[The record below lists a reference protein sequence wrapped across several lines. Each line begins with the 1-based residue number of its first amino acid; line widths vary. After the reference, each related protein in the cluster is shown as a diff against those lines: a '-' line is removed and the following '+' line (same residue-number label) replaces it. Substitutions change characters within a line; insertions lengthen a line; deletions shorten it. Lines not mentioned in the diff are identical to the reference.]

1 MTNTNETLESCN
13 ELERALLKVPLNLC
27 LIERLWDPRTIEE
40 LYPSEAAKRIVDIA
54 NNQCKGTVLF
64 HGMSRVNV
72 FYKDYSSCNVM
83 ASRNLNIWKPSF
95 KGIEIGDCERGEF
108 EGDNSIQIYLEDG
121 KSISPISDTDPIS
134 NMISGTQEKIQLRVA
149 NEQKEILN
157 VHIDKIDHD
166 RQIFYLNEIQSRTE
180 ADRLFWESIG
190 EYFGYKL
197 NLNSTNGETRGVI
210 KHASGLELECKTDSC
225 AHRLKV
231 KYPTLQEVSYLQ
243 RTWEDLVIFPE
254 KIDGTPA
261 WNNPQYG
268 KEVEV
273 FTLRGHA
280 KHLFNYLSRVIPAPK
295 IIDIN

>member
-54 NNQCKGTVLF
+54 DNQCKGTVLF

-121 KSISPISDTDPIS
+121 KRISLVSNTDPIL
-134 NMISGTQEKIQLRVA
+134 NMIHGIQEKIKLRVA
-149 NEQKEILN
+149 NKQEEVLN
-157 VHIDKIDHD
+157 LNIDKIDHD
-166 RQIFYLNEIQSRTE
+166 RQILYLNELPRMD
-180 ADRLFWESIG
+180 ADRLFWESIA
-190 EYFGYKL
+190 EYFGYGI
-197 NLNSTNGETRGVI
+197 NLNSTNEETCGVI
-210 KHASGLELECKTDSC
+210 KPASGLELECRTDSH

-231 KYPTLQEVSYLQ
+231 KYPSTQELSYLQ

-254 KIDGTPA
+254 KIDGIPA
-261 WNNPQYG
+261 WNNLQYG
-268 KEVEV
+268 TEVEV
-273 FTLRGHA
+273 FTPRGHA
-280 KHLFNYLSRVIPAPK
+280 KHLFNYLRRLIPAPT
-295 IIDIN
+295 IIDV